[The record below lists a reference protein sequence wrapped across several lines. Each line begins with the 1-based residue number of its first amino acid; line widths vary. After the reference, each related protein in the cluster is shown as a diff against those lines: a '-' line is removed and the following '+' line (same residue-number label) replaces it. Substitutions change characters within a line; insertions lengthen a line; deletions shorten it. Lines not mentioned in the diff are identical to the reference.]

1 MASFISHTELVAEEI
16 IPTIDFGILS
26 NGTPDQRSDMV
37 QALAKACEDWGF
49 FMVVNH
55 GIPDQLRDEMLEA
68 FKTLFDLSDDEKRP
82 YVGGHVLDP
91 IRIGTGFN
99 SKIDIGKCWRHYAK
113 IFVHPEF
120 HSVPKPL
127 NFRNISQEY
136 SKCTRAIGLELL
148 KAIWEG
154 LGIDESRVKAA
165 LKLDSAFQILVANL
179 YPPYPNSGT
188 TFGFLPHSDHG
199 LVTLL
204 YQNGVD
210 GLQIKHK
217 DRWMYVKPAPNSIL
231 VNTGDHLEILSNGKY
246 KSVLH
251 RAVLNSEVARM
262 SVVTAIG
269 PALDAIV
276 EPIPDLVNGDS
287 PAVFR
292 GMKYRDYLE
301 QQQSNSLVEKGALN
315 LVRL

>member
-1 MASFISHTELVAEEI
+1 MASFASHSEVVAEEI
-16 IPTIDFGILS
+16 IPTIDFGLLL

-37 QALAKACEDWGF
+37 QTLAKACEDWGF

-55 GIPDQLRDEMLEA
+55 GMPDQLRDEMLEA
-68 FKTLFDLSDDEKRP
+68 FKTLFDLSDDEKAP

-99 SKIDIGKCWRHYAK
+99 SKIDIGKCWRHYVK

-127 NFRNISQEY
+127 NFRDISREY
-136 SKCTRAIGLELL
+136 SECTRAIGLELL

-154 LGIDESRVKAA
+154 LGIEEGRVREA
-165 LKLDSAFQILVANL
+165 LKLDSCFQILVANL
-179 YPPYPNSGT
+179 YPPYPNHDA

-199 LVTLL
+199 LATLL

-217 DRWMYVKPAPNSIL
+217 DRWVYVKPAPNSIL

-276 EPIPDLVNGDS
+276 EPIPDLVNEDF

-301 QQQSNSLVEKGALN
+301 QQQSNSLAEKGALH